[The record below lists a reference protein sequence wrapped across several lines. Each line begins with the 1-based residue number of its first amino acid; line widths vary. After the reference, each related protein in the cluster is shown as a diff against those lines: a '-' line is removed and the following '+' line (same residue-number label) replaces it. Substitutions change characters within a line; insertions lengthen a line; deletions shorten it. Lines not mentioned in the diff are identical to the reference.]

1 MPPRS
6 QNKIKPRTHICLHKS
21 CSKAFATR
29 GGMRQHMSASHP
41 DPRGFLPLQD
51 SPAANPP
58 LDNDFTEQDDGAHN
72 DYSGPAM
79 PRFNYHPVLDGMYCI
94 ITIYAQNNQGYD
106 KGTPCDVDGIDLP
119 AVVPRHLVQLPQTTT
134 THLFL
139 IAPISNSPTFSS
151 PSSRCLEKVLVV

>member
-6 QNKIKPRTHICLHKS
+6 QNKFKPRTHICLHKS

-119 AVVPRHLVQLPQTTT
+119 ACSPPPSGKRGGNDKARSGLKMC
-134 THLFL
+134 LFCL
-139 IAPISNSPTFSS
+139 ICVIMTDGLTM
-151 PSSRCLEKVLVV
+151 LEINR